1 MLVTK
6 CAKTGLLLK
15 MREKNWRVTLFKS
28 YILCAALVLL
38 PGCVFGSSIVIDYSW
53 AQVGNTGNTYIYTY
67 SVYNNG
73 SLPGTPTGMVPLQIF
88 DILFDPTLYQETSI
102 TNVTPEPLNTQ
113 WSPTILSSVGSEPA
127 AFDAESQSGI
137 AVGNTVSG
145 FAVEFNYL
153 GQGNPGSQ
161 PFEIY
166 NLTNALEPPYT
177 MIQTGSTQLA
187 GAPEPSSGSY
197 LVGIL
202 LVCGV
207 WAVRRKLVQHSPRI
221 GQGMTQAYSK
231 ELIRLS

>member
-1 MLVTK
+1 
-6 CAKTGLLLK
+6 

-38 PGCVFGSSIVIDYSW
+38 PGCVFGNSIIIDYSW

-67 SVYNNG
+67 SVDNNG
-73 SLPGTPTGMVPLQIF
+73 MLPGMAPIQVF

-113 WSPTILSSVGSEPA
+113 WSPTILSSVGSSSPA

-137 AVGNTVSG
+137 AAGNTVSG

-166 NLTNALEPPYT
+166 NLSFN

-207 WAVRRKLVQHSPRI
+207 WAVRRKLVQDSPRI
-221 GQGMTQAYSK
+221 GQGMTKAYSK